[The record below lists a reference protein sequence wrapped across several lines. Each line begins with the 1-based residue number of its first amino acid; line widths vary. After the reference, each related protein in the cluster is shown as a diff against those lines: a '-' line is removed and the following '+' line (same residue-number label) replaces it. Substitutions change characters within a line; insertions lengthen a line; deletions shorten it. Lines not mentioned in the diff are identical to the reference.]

1 MNWDDAHIGLVQI
14 DTNINMTVHID
25 QLSSMVEY

>member
-1 MNWDDAHIGLVQI
+1 MNWDDTHIGLVQI
-14 DTNINMTVHID
+14 DTTINMSVYIN

>member
-14 DTNINMTVHID
+14 DININMTVHID